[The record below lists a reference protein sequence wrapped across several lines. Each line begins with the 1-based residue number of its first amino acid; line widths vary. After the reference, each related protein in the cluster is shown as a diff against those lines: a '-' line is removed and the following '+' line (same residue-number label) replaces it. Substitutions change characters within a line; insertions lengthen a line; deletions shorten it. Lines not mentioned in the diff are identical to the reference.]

1 MNQKIYAY
9 IAIFFSMLFWG
20 MSFIWTK
27 DLLNAGF
34 TPIIIITLRVFI
46 SATLLFTVFKLAG
59 KLDKIDKKDYKLF
72 LMLGFFEPFL
82 YFFGENWGLQYLDAS
97 LGSIIISTI
106 PVFVPFLM
114 YFFHKE
120 ALRWQIILGVFL
132 TIIGLG
138 VMTISPDLSFNVRGK
153 GVALMFLAVFSA
165 CGYSVVLFK
174 VIQKYEAI
182 TITTTQNIIGAI
194 YYIPLFFIFEFKTFK
209 TLTFSFETIYP
220 IFALAILCSSI
231 AFICYSYSAK
241 RLSISKTTVFTNAVP
256 IVTIIFVVLL
266 GKESLTTSKV
276 LGMLIVIVGVFL
288 SQIDFKKRI
297 IKRRY
302 YASKSRVSAKVLP
315 GIQGK

>member
-1 MNQKIYAY
+1 MNQKVYAY

-20 MSFIWTK
+20 VSFVWTK
-27 DLLNAGF
+27 DLLDAGF
-34 TPIIIITLRVFI
+34 TPIIIVTLRLVI

-72 LMLGFFEPFL
+72 MLLAFFEPFL
-82 YFFGENWGLQYLDAS
+82 YFFGENAGLKYIDAS

-106 PVFVPFLM
+106 PVFVPFLLF
-114 YFFHKE
+114 FFHKE
-120 ALRWQIILGVFL
+120 KLRWQIILGVFL

-138 VMTISPDLSFNVRGK
+138 IMTISPDLSFNVSGR

-165 CGYSVVLFK
+165 CGYSVVLYK

-182 TITTTQNIIGAI
+182 TITTTQNILGAI
-194 YYIPLFFIFEFKTFK
+194 YYIPLFFIFEYKTFK
-209 TLTFSFETIYP
+209 TLSFTLETLYP
-220 IFALAILCSSI
+220 LLALAILCSSV

-241 RLSISKTTVFTNAVP
+241 RLTISKTTVFTNAVP
-256 IVTIIFVVLL
+256 IVTIIFVVIL
-266 GKESLTTSKV
+266 GKEILTLSKV
-276 LGMLIVIVGVFL
+276 LGIIIVILGVFL

-302 YASKSRVSAKVLP
+302 YASKNRVSTKVLP